1 MEKFALA
8 HKYKGLESNVWVEFI
23 QLGLEYKPL
32 NLGQGLPDDLVP
44 NAVIEELKNI
54 ASDPNPNSV
63 LHQYTRGFGHPRLVN
78 ALSKL
83 YGDLLGHPLD
93 PMKEVLVT
101 DGAYEALFT
110 SIMGHINPGDE
121 VIIIEPYFDCY
132 EPKVRLA
139 GGTPVFISLAP
150 TKKDGCI
157 TSADWKLNPEELSA
171 AFTPKT
177 KAIIFN
183 NPNNPLG
190 KVYSREEI
198 QMVAD
203 LCIKHNVLC
212 ISDDVY
218 EHMVFD
224 DNKMIR
230 MATIPG
236 MWDRTIT
243 IGSAGKTFSVT
254 GWKLGWALGPQHLI
268 RNCQIVHQNCVYTC
282 PTPIQEAVARG
293 LEREMER
300 LESPECYFKSISR
313 DLQEKRDYIA
323 RVLKDIG
330 MNPVI
335 PEGGYFILADWSAFK
350 DKVDLS
356 SETDKHMDYKFVKW
370 LLKNRKLQVIPPSAF
385 FSEDHKHIGES
396 FIRLCFIK
404 HNDSLQKAEEILRKM
419 KKELA

>member
-1 MEKFALA
+1 MILFPTLF
-8 HKYKGLESNVWVEFI
+8 LRNS
-23 QLGLEYKPL
+23 
-32 NLGQGLPDDLVP
+32 
-44 NAVIEELKNI
+44 KNI
-54 ASDPNPNSV
+54 SADPNPNSV
-63 LHQYTRGFGHPRLVN
+63 LHQYTRGFGHPRLIQ

-83 YGDLLGHPLD
+83 YGRLLNHPVD
-93 PMKEVLVT
+93 PLKEVLVT

-132 EPKVRLA
+132 EPKVKLA

-150 TKKDGCI
+150 TKKDGHI

-190 KVYSREEI
+190 KVYKRDEI
-198 QMVAD
+198 QMIAD

-224 DNKMIR
+224 DNEMIR
-230 MATIPG
+230 MATLPG
-236 MWDRTIT
+236 MWERTIT

-254 GWKLGWALGPQHLI
+254 GWKLGWALGPEHLI
-268 RNCQIVHQNCVYTC
+268 RNCQIPREGDGAKLIAQNATSSQFRR
-282 PTPIQEAVARG
+282 I
-293 LEREMER
+293 
-300 LESPECYFKSISR
+300 FKP
-313 DLQEKRDYIA
+313 KRDYIA

-335 PEGGYFILADWSAFK
+335 PEGGYFILADWSSFA
-350 DKVDLS
+350 DKVDL
-356 SETDKHMDYKFVKW
+356 M
-370 LLKNRKLQVIPPSAF
+370 RII
-385 FSEDHKHIGES
+385 KHIGES
-396 FIRLCFIK
+396 YIRLCFIK
-404 HNDSLQKAEEILRKM
+404 HNDSLQKAEEILKAW
-419 KKELA
+419 KKELD